1 MSNSNIDYFAKP
13 KSLEEAIIR
22 RIKGAD
28 RRALI
33 AEQIKR
39 HGLDSIPV
47 ELTTQAL
54 NELRGVWWK
63 RMGWRA
69 SGGEDLPDLA
79 NMEVEIARV
88 RYVDTIHGEVTSL
101 RASRHGNKIKL
112 RLCDE
117 YQTDFTLPTSTIDE
131 PFSSSDL
138 IRFLADCDPSPFDN
152 GCTMKIDSQFH
163 ENLQQ
168 LLDAHFAARG
178 RSDE

>member
-1 MSNSNIDYFAKP
+1 VSNPNIDYFAKP

-39 HGLDSIPV
+39 DGLDSIPI

-54 NELRGVWWK
+54 NELRGAWWK

-101 RASRHGNKIKL
+101 RASRKGKKIYL

-117 YQTDFTLPTSTIDE
+117 YETEFTLPADTIDK
-131 PFSSSDL
+131 PFSSSEL
-138 IRFLADCDPSPFDN
+138 IQFLAECDPSPLDN
-152 GCTMKIDSQFH
+152 ECTMQIASPFY

-168 LLDAHFAARG
+168 LLDAHFEARG
-178 RSDE
+178 RSGK

>member
-1 MSNSNIDYFAKP
+1 MSEPNIDYFAKP
-13 KSLEEAIIR
+13 KSLEEAVLR

-28 RRALI
+28 RRALV

-39 HGLDSIPV
+39 SGLDSIPI

-54 NELRGVWWK
+54 DEIRGAWWK
-63 RMGWRA
+63 QMGWRA
-69 SGGEDLPDLA
+69 CGGEDLPNLA

-101 RASRHGNKIKL
+101 RARRKGRKIRL

-117 YQTDFTLPTSTIDE
+117 YQTDFTLPTDTIDE
-131 PFSSSDL
+131 PFSPTEL

-152 GCTMKIDSQFH
+152 ECTMQIASPFY
-163 ENLQQ
+163 ENLQP
-168 LLDAHFAARG
+168 LLDAHLSTRG